1 MIFEINLTI
10 SVDESANFLEAFG
23 NNVDV
28 ISEQIQYALYDIDDI
43 KVLDCE
49 VLHDK

>member
-1 MIFEINLTI
+1 VIFQINLTI

-23 NNVDV
+23 NNAEV

-43 KVLDCE
+43 RVIECE
-49 VLHDK
+49 VIDD

>member
-1 MIFEINLTI
+1 VIFEINLTI
-10 SVDESANFLEAFG
+10 SVDKSANFLEAFG

-49 VLHDK
+49 VLYDK

>member
-10 SVDESANFLEAFG
+10 SVDKSANFLEAFG

-43 KVLDCE
+43 EVLDCE

>member
-1 MIFEINLTI
+1 VIFEINLI
-10 SVDESANFLEAFG
+10 ILVDKDANFLEAFG

-43 KVLDCE
+43 QVIDCE
-49 VLHDK
+49 VINDK

>member
-1 MIFEINLTI
+1 VIFEINLTI
-10 SVDESANFLEAFG
+10 SVDKSANFLEAFG

-43 KVLDCE
+43 EVLDCE

>member
-1 MIFEINLTI
+1 MIFEINLI
-10 SVDESANFLEAFG
+10 ILVDKDANFLEAFG

-43 KVLDCE
+43 QVIECE
-49 VLHDK
+49 VINDK